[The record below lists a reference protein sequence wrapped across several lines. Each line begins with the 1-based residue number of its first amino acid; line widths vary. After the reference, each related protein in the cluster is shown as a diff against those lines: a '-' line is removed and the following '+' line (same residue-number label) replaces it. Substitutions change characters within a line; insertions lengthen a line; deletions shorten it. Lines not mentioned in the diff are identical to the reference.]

1 MKTIYKRRLS
11 QSYLI
16 IDQNYEDEHSCELE
30 IFSYNKVPG
39 LLSIETET
47 VDGVFRFWYEITGR
61 QSLADYLGR
70 RQADMKLICVLFLAL
85 EKICSILQDYLLT
98 ESGIL
103 LQAEYIYLD
112 FEQKHAEFVY
122 LPGWGEDIRGC
133 FRNLMEQILQ
143 NLNHDDRQAVA
154 AAYEVYQR
162 TLQDEYSLKEMLA
175 EVVKPFGEE
184 CLEEG
189 LKQQAKADVR
199 EEMRGENGNVKAF
212 DTETVH
218 SAQPAEMSRK
228 VNADAIRNIFLNVRA
243 AAFHF
248 LKSKIRHKRKP
259 VMSYAVCPE
268 DVVSVPQEIM
278 HPTELLYSNNEVRGI
293 LMYRGADGLSDINI
307 QKQSF
312 LIGKKESEVD
322 GFIDRG
328 CISRVH
334 AKIESDG
341 DEYYIEDMNST
352 NGTYLNGQPLEY
364 HQRVRLKE
372 GDNITFGTVE
382 YRFL

>member
-16 IDQNYEDEHSCELE
+16 IDQNYEDDHSCELE

-85 EKICSILQDYLLT
+85 EKICNILQDYLLT

-112 FEQKHAEFVY
+112 FEQKRAEFVY

-154 AAYEVYQR
+154 VAYEVYQR

-175 EVVKPFGEE
+175 EVVKPFDEE
-184 CLEEG
+184 CLEDG
-189 LKQQAKADVR
+189 LKQQAKADVKAV
-199 EEMRGENGNVKAF
+199 MRGENGKVKAF
-212 DTETVH
+212 DTETVR
-218 SAQPAEMSRK
+218 SAQPAETNRK
-228 VNADAIRNIFLNVRA
+228 VNADAMRNIFLNVRA
-243 AAFHF
+243 AALHF
-248 LKSKIRHKRKP
+248 LESKIRRKKKQ

-268 DVVSVPQEIM
+268 DVVSVPQETM

-307 QKQSF
+307 QKKSF

-322 GFIDRG
+322 GYIDRG

-334 AKIESDG
+334 AKIESDE
-341 DEYYIEDMNST
+341 DEYYLEDMNST

-364 HQRVRLKE
+364 HQRVRLRE

-382 YRFL
+382 YRFR